1 MRVTIFSTSPLIAM
15 WCLRQH
21 LPNCLS
27 SLGQQLL
34 NCLLW
39 ARPRSWRKEMLVRS
53 LQSYEETNHFLRAM
67 FLGLVPAL
75 LDSNLYRIAINDT
88 QKSMIPTSVHFC
100 SGTCWHFSTGTSVHF
115 SEGTFLH
122 LISGTCR
129 IRCESQS
136 NERQITSNLQLIY
149 LLVFCI
155 WDTVTCFFS
164 SFFFNLVFSTT
175 LYNLQIS

>member
-1 MRVTIFSTSPLIAM
+1 
-15 WCLRQH
+15 
-21 LPNCLS
+21 
-27 SLGQQLL
+27 
-34 NCLLW
+34 
-39 ARPRSWRKEMLVRS
+39 MLVRS

-75 LDSNLYRIAINDT
+75 LDSNLYRIAIKRHP
-88 QKSMIPTSVHFC
+88 KSMIPTSVHFC

-136 NERQITSNLQLIY
+136 NERQITSNLHYWCRLP
-149 LLVFCI
+149 
-155 WDTVTCFFS
+155 WS
-164 SFFFNLVFSTT
+164 SSCSAALELWNLELWNFHII
-175 LYNLQIS
+175 NFECP

>member
-1 MRVTIFSTSPLIAM
+1 
-15 WCLRQH
+15 
-21 LPNCLS
+21 
-27 SLGQQLL
+27 
-34 NCLLW
+34 
-39 ARPRSWRKEMLVRS
+39 MLVRLRS

-100 SGTCWHFSTGTSVHF
+100 SGTCCHFSTGTSVHL

-129 IRCESQS
+129 IRWESQS
-136 NERQITSNLQLIY
+136 NERQITSNLHWCRLPWRSSCSAALEPARRSQEALG
-149 LLVFCI
+149 CI
-155 WDTVTCFFS
+155 RCQSPV
-164 SFFFNLVFSTT
+164 
-175 LYNLQIS
+175 

>member
-1 MRVTIFSTSPLIAM
+1 
-15 WCLRQH
+15 
-21 LPNCLS
+21 
-27 SLGQQLL
+27 
-34 NCLLW
+34 
-39 ARPRSWRKEMLVRS
+39 MLVRS

-115 SEGTFLH
+115 SKGTFLH

-136 NERQITSNLQLIY
+136 NERQITSNLHWCRLPWRRAAA
-149 LLVFCI
+149 LLWNLLAGLKRHLVALGVSHLCRVNYNVYI
-155 WDTVTCFFS
+155 NGEIKSPTVVQTF
-164 SFFFNLVFSTT
+164 
-175 LYNLQIS
+175 